1 MYVETIKISKY
12 IIGVNLCTH
21 KCQLCKGRVYIE
33 TFKEMTI
40 ACKEIKQHKQ
50 TNNKLTQNPVQS
62 KVAALKTVQKHLC
75 VI

>member
-1 MYVETIKISKY
+1 MYVEKIKISKY

-50 TNNKLTQNPVQS
+50 TKNKLT
-62 KVAALKTVQKHLC
+62 
-75 VI
+75 